1 MSHKEKQVISFSD
14 KPTKGK
20 TVKPNETITS
30 KGSPPF
36 TYRSRI
42 HKSNYSLTAP
52 LTGQI
57 AQTVERV
64 HSNRKVPSSNPG

>member
-36 TYRSRI
+36 TYHSRI
-42 HKSNYSLTAP
+42 HK
-52 LTGQI
+52 
-57 AQTVERV
+57 
-64 HSNRKVPSSNPG
+64 PGPGLIIH